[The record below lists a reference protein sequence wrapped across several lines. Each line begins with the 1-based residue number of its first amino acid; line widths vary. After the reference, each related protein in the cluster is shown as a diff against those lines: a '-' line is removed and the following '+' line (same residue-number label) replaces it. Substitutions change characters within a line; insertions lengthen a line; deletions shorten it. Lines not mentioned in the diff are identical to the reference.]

1 MKKKYFKTTCVML
14 AASMILSFTGC
25 EKKAATIEGLSE
37 EDAKAMVK
45 EAQPKDGPRMFEEE

>member
-1 MKKKYFKTTCVML
+1 MQGKVPAWMYFQK
-14 AASMILSFTGC
+14 F
-25 EKKAATIEGLSE
+25 EGLSE